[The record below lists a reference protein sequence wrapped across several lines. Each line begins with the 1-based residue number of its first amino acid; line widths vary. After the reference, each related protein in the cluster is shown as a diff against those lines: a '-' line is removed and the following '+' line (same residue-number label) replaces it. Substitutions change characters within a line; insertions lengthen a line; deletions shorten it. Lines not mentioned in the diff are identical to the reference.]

1 MLTRKAA
8 MIILALVVAIV
19 FVAIYTMANSPNRV
33 IKAYISEQ
41 FAKTNPSGSSTDPV
55 AQFNQYVKD
64 HQLPT
69 PTVTFNTIKKTIS
82 SREVLV
88 SFAVFTYYADDGQLK
103 NIHSG
108 MLSFSLTRDLLRWQI
123 NSIDIMNNMQLAN
136 NTP

>member
-8 MIILALVVAIV
+8 MIILALVVAII

-33 IKAYISEQ
+33 IQAYISEQ
-41 FAKTNPSGSSTDPV
+41 FATTDPSGSSTDPV
-55 AQFNQYVKD
+55 AQFNQYVTD

-69 PTVTFNTIKKTIS
+69 PTVTLNTIKKTFS
-82 SREVLV
+82 SKEVLA
-88 SFAVFTYYADDGQLK
+88 SFAVLTYAEDGQLK

-123 NSIDIMNNMQLAN
+123 NSIDIINDMQLAN